1 MSETATHSAD
11 LGKTLDAV
19 IPIMDLI
26 NGGHFHL
33 SYWYDEKDDT
43 PITEAGQRITRKV
56 VDSLGLRSGDHLL
69 DVGCGPG
76 GPAVLAAQRT
86 GARVTGVSISTYDV
100 SAATRRAAESGLS
113 DRLEFRHGDYM
124 ALTFPD
130 GSFDAVMAIE
140 SLLSAPDLDYVLEEF
155 FRVLRPG
162 GSVALCH
169 CTKEAEM
176 NAELME
182 RFKASNMA
190 NQLPT
195 LEEWIEA
202 LRRAGFEVEEYT
214 QFGPRVFGQSARYFA
229 AVDDH
234 YDELVEKVGAETI
247 AGIKQGMR
255 GFFDPG
261 PKLVGY
267 AIVAGRKPAA

>member
-1 MSETATHSAD
+1 
-11 LGKTLDAV
+11 
-19 IPIMDLI
+19 MDLI

-43 PITEAGQRITRKV
+43 PITEAGQRITRRV

-76 GPAVLAAQRT
+76 GPAVLAAELT
-86 GARVTGVSISTYDV
+86 GARVTGVSISSYDV
-100 SAATRRAAESGLS
+100 SAATRRAEESGLG
-113 DRLEFRHGDYM
+113 DRLEFHHGDYM

-130 GSFDAVMAIE
+130 ASFDAVMAIE
-140 SLLSAPDLDYVLEEF
+140 SLLSAPDLDHVLGEF
-155 FRVLRPG
+155 FRLLRPG
-162 GSVALCH
+162 GAVALCH

-176 NAELME
+176 SEELME
-182 RFKASNMA
+182 QFKASNMA

-195 LEEWIEA
+195 LPEWIEA
-202 LRRAGFEVEEYT
+202 LRRAGFVVEEYS
-214 QFGPRVFGQSARYFA
+214 QFGHRVFGQSARYFA

-234 YDELVEKVGAETI
+234 HDELVAKVGAQTI

-261 PKLVGY
+261 PELVGY